1 MKRRFAVLLSLCAM
15 APALAVLAQATP
27 TPDPAAVP
35 LPAIEPTFDPLALSQ
50 RQLEA
55 LPILVNVRADLET
68 AADAYFGIG
77 SSRPEGWVVTPDI
90 NDPQLAVLLRLNLE
104 ILAGLI
110 FGPDV
115 RPDGWFGAI
124 FSTPQGIARDLR
136 HDLELVGDRVSGAPT
151 IRPAGWLGDSPVMRC
166 DRETQAL
173 VALLERSG
181 YVVGMDFTMADPCAG
196 LALDAALYAEQTLI
210 DPDLGGTTVADAGA
224 EGASEST
231 SGGSILP
238 FRTDSPF
245 VVAFLDRNAR
255 RRVGVLPIGEGFRP
269 LNRSNTEFS
278 NMMLIGGDGFEL
290 YVDYTTTPVTTFEY
304 FSLQPAGEAGGTY
317 CTAAWCD

>member
-1 MKRRFAVLLSLCAM
+1 MNRRITAILLTCCALVPSL
-15 APALAVLAQATP
+15 ALAQMTP
-27 TPDPAAVP
+27 TPDPAVSVP
-35 LPAIEPTFDPLALSQ
+35 AAEPTFDPLALTQ

-55 LPILVNVRADLET
+55 LPILINVRADIEI
-68 AADAYFGIG
+68 AADAYFGVG
-77 SSRPEGWVVTPDI
+77 STRPEGWVSNLDI

-110 FGPDV
+110 YGPDV

-124 FSTPQGIARDLR
+124 FSTPNGIARDLR
-136 HDLELVGDRVSGAPT
+136 HDLELVADRVSGAPT

-173 VALLERSG
+173 VTLLERSG
-181 YVVGMDFTMADPCAG
+181 YVVGMDFMSADPCAG

-210 DPDLGGTTVADAGA
+210 QPDLSSGSAAAANGDSPVVSSGGGT
-224 EGASEST
+224 
-231 SGGSILP
+231 ILP

-245 VVAFLDRNAR
+245 VVAFLDRDAR

-269 LNRSNTEFS
+269 LNRSETEFS

-290 YVDYTTTPVTTFEY
+290 YVDYTTTPLTTFEY

-317 CTAAWCD
+317 CQAAWCD